1 MTKRSLIALALA
13 LAAGTLFADA
23 VSNFEAA
30 RASQEAE
37 EWYSAI
43 ELYQEA
49 LRENPSFHQAYRG
62 LAECFYALDE
72 YDHALAQVKKAQT
85 YRKNDPELMDLE
97 GFILVGIGKL
107 AEAQRVFSAVLS
119 SWPNDV
125 GARFG
130 SAEIEISAGRV
141 SAASARYLDALKRQ
155 PENRKALLSLA
166 LVSWELGNAALAR
179 DYASKALQYHGDS
192 AQVHYFAGYLASL
205 EGRYGEA
212 EGRARAALRL
222 QPRYD
227 DAQELLASVLY
238 RTGRYAEVVDVCD
251 ERIARDRS
259 LPGAWYLRS
268 LALRRL
274 GKVEEALRSA
284 QTGLQVA
291 PEDEVFRAF
300 AEGIVLAEL
309 PFEDARR
316 GRWAA
321 YHVERAR
328 VFEQKNLS
336 DQALYE
342 YRRALKVNPYD
353 VASRRAYAKLL
364 LTRGYPAR
372 HLDQL
377 KFIQTLGKST
387 SEVNDAVENYEKLL
401 QGSLPKKWKV
411 DPLYLDKSHARV
423 GLYYQADPGNV
434 RHPDAER
441 VTVSMV
447 AEVFSYDQRFT
458 VSAREAPVSSYAEA
472 FRASR
477 EAGEDYFALV
487 TLDETE
493 RDVRISLDL
502 YVSRTGSRA
511 EAFSVFRTGNDRY
524 ANALRRLVQTVAS
537 RMPVRGAVLARY
549 QADAIIDLGRSDGVA
564 KDQIFDVVPRASV
577 RPANEGLAL
586 SYPADQV
593 LASFTVTALDEDL
606 SQGILER
613 SGYFDRVNAGD
624 AVIPR
629 AKEAASG
636 GAQEGG
642 AKAEPVAGGEPF
654 LLNMLRKIR

>member
-1 MTKRSLIALALA
+1 
-13 LAAGTLFADA
+13 
-23 VSNFEAA
+23 
-30 RASQEAE
+30 
-37 EWYSAI
+37 
-43 ELYQEA
+43 
-49 LRENPSFHQAYRG
+49 
-62 LAECFYALDE
+62 
-72 YDHALAQVKKAQT
+72 
-85 YRKNDPELMDLE
+85 
-97 GFILVGIGKL
+97 
-107 AEAQRVFSAVLS
+107 
-119 SWPNDV
+119 
-125 GARFG
+125 
-130 SAEIEISAGRV
+130 
-141 SAASARYLDALKRQ
+141 
-155 PENRKALLSLA
+155 
-166 LVSWELGNAALAR
+166 
-179 DYASKALQYHGDS
+179 
-192 AQVHYFAGYLASL
+192 
-205 EGRYGEA
+205 
-212 EGRARAALRL
+212 
-222 QPRYD
+222 
-227 DAQELLASVLY
+227 
-238 RTGRYAEVVDVCD
+238 
-251 ERIARDRS
+251 
-259 LPGAWYLRS
+259 
-268 LALRRL
+268 
-274 GKVEEALRSA
+274 
-284 QTGLQVA
+284 
-291 PEDEVFRAF
+291 
-300 AEGIVLAEL
+300 
-309 PFEDARR
+309 
-316 GRWAA
+316 
-321 YHVERAR
+321 
-328 VFEQKNLS
+328 
-336 DQALYE
+336 
-342 YRRALKVNPYD
+342 
-353 VASRRAYAKLL
+353 
-364 LTRGYPAR
+364 
-372 HLDQL
+372 
-377 KFIQTLGKST
+377 
-387 SEVNDAVENYEKLL
+387 
-401 QGSLPKKWKV
+401 
-411 DPLYLDKSHARV
+411 
-423 GLYYQADPGNV
+423 
-434 RHPDAER
+434 
-441 VTVSMV
+441 MV

-654 LLNMLRKIR
+654 LLNMLRKSDRVRRGLKRVLDPLARLVIVLVAREQEFQDRAPMLPLKEQSLAEVEMRPRGRALASLIERNSPMAAIAPSQSLGRKKPSSTWRRAYSSPVSTVRSERNT